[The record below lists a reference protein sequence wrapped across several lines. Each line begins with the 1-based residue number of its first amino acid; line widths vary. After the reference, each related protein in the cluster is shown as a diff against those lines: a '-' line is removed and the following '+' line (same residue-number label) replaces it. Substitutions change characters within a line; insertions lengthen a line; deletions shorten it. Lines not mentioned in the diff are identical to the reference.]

1 MLFKN
6 NRVFSPEVSRLATK
20 CEEGGTYTRP
30 LPLAVFA
37 SSFLIDFFEPVGNL
51 LLIQGKLLRISNLLL
66 RLEYFPETLFC
77 PTTTYSGLCSSDHPC
92 TKSLYMV
99 RFLGKGV
106 IYAEKI
112 EIRWSAPN
120 TMWIISTSLNFLKS
134 AMLIYMLKPPY
145 HQDIKGFCL
154 FTSHF
159 SLGTYIHA
167 LFLCHRRLRVLPH
180 AHIHAIVQ

>member
-66 RLEYFPETLFC
+66 RLEYFPETRFC

-92 TKSLYMV
+92 KKILFLV
-99 RFLGKGV
+99 GFLGLGVSTQKNCLRFVGQFQKLRKLFPQAYFYLKG
-106 IYAEKI
+106 
-112 EIRWSAPN
+112 
-120 TMWIISTSLNFLKS
+120 
-134 AMLIYMLKPPY
+134 AMLIYRLKPP
-145 HQDIKGFCL
+145 
-154 FTSHF
+154 
-159 SLGTYIHA
+159 
-167 LFLCHRRLRVLPH
+167 
-180 AHIHAIVQ
+180 